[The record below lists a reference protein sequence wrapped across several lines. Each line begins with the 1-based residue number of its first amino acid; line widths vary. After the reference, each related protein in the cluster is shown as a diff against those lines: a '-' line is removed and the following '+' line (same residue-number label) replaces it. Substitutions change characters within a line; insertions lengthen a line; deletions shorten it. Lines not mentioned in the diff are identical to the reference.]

1 LASLYRMGEERRLVT
16 VLFADVSGS
25 TRLGESVDPEDLRA
39 LLGRFF
45 AIAREVIDEH
55 GGTLEKFIGDAVMA
69 VFGIPQAH
77 GDDAARAVGA
87 ALELRDRV
95 RADPELG
102 RRLPIRLGIHSGE
115 VVASSQADAGDFLV
129 TGDPVNTAAR
139 LQQAATEWQVLV
151 SDRTA
156 SAAAPGYRF
165 GPQRPVGARGKR
177 ASVAAREL
185 LGRSGS
191 TTGRRLPLVDRRGD
205 LDQLGLLARRTF
217 EERRPHLVTV
227 VAPAGTG
234 KTRLAEE
241 FIEVTLPQVQ
251 PGTRAVLAQ
260 CLPYGQALAYW
271 PLRPLLLALA
281 DLAHLADGP
290 PDAVIVGLSAWLA
303 GLGDDSAERDSRLL
317 AATIGCCEPDVTD
330 RAALFAAW
338 RTALELAATREPL
351 AIVIDDLHWGSDSLL
366 DLLEYVLAPHAQ
378 VPLLVVIVARP
389 ELLDRRPGWG
399 GGRRNYAAI
408 ALEPLSIADVETLVG
423 QLLPDAA
430 PRTIRLVAERSEG
443 NPFFATELAR
453 ALREQAA
460 GFGPVSVEAVLAHLP
475 DTVQATTLARLD
487 LLDRAPRRV
496 LQLGAVLGRRFT
508 REGLLALDP
517 ALEPDCDAA
526 VATLV
531 DRELVSGHPDGTLAC
546 RHVLIR
552 EVAYQTLPRAERAD
566 LHLAASL
573 WLEEAHDGRGE
584 DQAEP
589 IAFHCREAL
598 ALRTAAGQPPDADL
612 LRRTIRWLRRAADVA
627 ARAAATPEASAH
639 LRAALELAP
648 PTDRAELHELLG
660 DVLIAGDEA
669 ADAYAQALA
678 GVRAS
683 GASANDELRLIGRTL
698 GVYTRWQGSVGARP
712 PEAELRRLVADG
724 NRLLATADDP
734 RAIATFETARGF
746 LPYWL
751 AAGGLAPPRE
761 VVRSSREGAEH
772 ALGLARDLD
781 DPMLASASLDALSG
795 VAQAIG
801 DHRTALA
808 RARER
813 LAMEERLNLP
823 ERLDAYQMVA
833 WESCTL
839 GEYREADRVSAAGVA
854 LLQPDQAP
862 VAGLHLSAWRAFALA
877 MLGEWDAAL
886 SAAAVGE
893 TIWESAGRTAAGYA
907 AHGFL
912 AALEICRARGDEGG
926 VIHWRAILQVIGEQ
940 FARPSFALIPLDLAR
955 LDRDALEATLR
966 APVSLA
972 ERPHL
977 LERVLNTYL
986 DRDWPV
992 PEVALRRLGGAAE
1005 EQGALPLRAQVLRA
1019 DGRATGGESRLAEA
1033 LELAERTGARP
1044 LAARLMIE
1052 LGARTGSPASI
1063 ARGADLLERLG
1074 DRDQLSRARS
1084 GLAPVPRDEP
1094 PVGAGRR

>member
-1 LASLYRMGEERRLVT
+1 MMGEERRLVT

-45 AIAREVIDEH
+45 AIAREVIAEH

-95 RADPELG
+95 RSDPELG

-129 TGDPVNTAAR
+129 TGDAVNTAAR
-139 LQQAATEWQVLV
+139 LQQAAAEWQVLV

-156 SAAAPGYRF
+156 SAAAATFRF
-165 GPQRPVGARGKR
+165 GLPRLVGARGKA

-185 LGRSGS
+185 VGRSGAAS
-191 TTGRRLPLVDRRGD
+191 GRRLPLVDRRGD
-205 LDQLGLLARRTF
+205 LDQLALLARRAF
-217 EERRPHLVTV
+217 EERRSHLVTV

-241 FIEVTLPQVQ
+241 FVEVTLAQVR
-251 PGTRAVLAQ
+251 PEARAILAQ

-281 DLAHLADGP
+281 DLSHLADGP
-290 PDAVIVGLSAWLA
+290 SAAVLEGLSAWLA
-303 GLGDDSAERDSRLL
+303 GLNDASAERDSRLL

-338 RTALELAATREPL
+338 RRALELAAARGPL
-351 AIVIDDLHWGSDSLL
+351 AIVIDDLHWASDSLL
-366 DLLEYVLAPHAQ
+366 DLLEYVLAPHGA
-378 VPLLVVIVARP
+378 VPLLVVIVSRP

-408 ALEPLSIADVETLVG
+408 SLEPLGIADVETLVG
-423 QLLPDAA
+423 HLLPDAA
-430 PRTIRLVAERSEG
+430 PATIRLVAQRSEG

-453 ALREQAA
+453 ALHDQA
-460 GFGPVSVEAVLAHLP
+460 GETDPVSAQAVLAHLP
-475 DTVQATTLARLD
+475 DTVQATTQARLD
-487 LLDRAPRRV
+487 LLDHAARRV

-508 REGLLALDP
+508 RDGLLALDQT
-517 ALEPDCDAA
+517 LGPDCDAA
-526 VATLV
+526 IATLV
-531 DRELVSGHPDGTLAC
+531 ERDLVSGHPDGTLAC

-552 EVAYQTLPRAERAD
+552 EVAYRTLPRAERAD
-566 LHLAASL
+566 LHLAASE
-573 WLEEAHDGRGE
+573 WLERDHDGRGE
-584 DQAEP
+584 EQAEP

-598 ALRTAAGQPPDADL
+598 SLRTAAGQPPDPDL
-612 LRRTIRWLRRAADVA
+612 LERTIRWLRRAADVA
-627 ARAAATPEASAH
+627 GRAAATPEAAAH

-648 PTDRAELHELLG
+648 PPERAELHERLG

-678 GVRAS
+678 GLRAS
-683 GASANDELRLIGRTL
+683 RAPANDELRLIGRTL

-712 PEAELRRLVADG
+712 PEADLRRLVADG
-724 NRLLATADDP
+724 NRLLTRADDP
-734 RAIATFETARGF
+734 RAIASFETARGF

-761 VVRSSREGAEH
+761 VVRSSQQGAEH
-772 ALGLARDLD
+772 ALGLARELD
-781 DPMLASASLDALSG
+781 DAMLASASLDALSG

-801 DHRTALA
+801 DHRAALA

-833 WESCTL
+833 WESCIL

-854 LLQPDQAP
+854 LLQQDQAP

-877 MLGEWDAAL
+877 MLGDWDAAL
-886 SAAAVGE
+886 AAAAVAE

-912 AALEICRARGDEGG
+912 AALEVCRARGDEGG
-926 VIHWRAILQVIGEQ
+926 MVHWRTILQAIGEQ

-955 LDRDALEATLR
+955 LDRDALAATLG

-977 LERVLNTYL
+977 LERVLNAYL

-992 PEVALRRLGGAAE
+992 PGTVLHHLGMAAD
-1005 EQGALPLRAQVLRA
+1005 EQGALPLRIQVLRA
-1019 DGRATGGESRLAEA
+1019 RGRRPAGEPELAEA
-1033 LELAERTGARP
+1033 LGLAERIGARP
-1044 LAARLMIE
+1044 LVARLHIE
-1052 LGARTGSPASI
+1052 LGSRTGSPDHVASGI
-1063 ARGADLLERLG
+1063 DLLEELG
-1074 DRDQLSRARS
+1074 DRDQLSRARAVVVRAM
-1084 GLAPVPRDEP
+1084 GEEP
-1094 PVGAGRR
+1094 PVTAGSRR